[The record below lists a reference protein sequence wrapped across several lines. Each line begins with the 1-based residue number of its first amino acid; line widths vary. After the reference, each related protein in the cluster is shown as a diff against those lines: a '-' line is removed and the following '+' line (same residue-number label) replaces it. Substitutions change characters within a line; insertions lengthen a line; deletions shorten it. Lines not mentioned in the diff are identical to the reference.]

1 MKKPVKIALWCLG
14 VGLVLAFIGL
24 DPLELWI
31 SLGEL
36 GQSAFD
42 MLVEV
47 GRWAGPFMLAGA
59 VIVLPIVGVRWLMRK
74 ARERKHGAAAG
85 AASAPP
91 QPGEEV

>member
-1 MKKPVKIALWCLG
+1 MKKPVKVALWCLA

-24 DPLELWI
+24 DPLEIWI
-31 SLGEL
+31 WLGEA

-42 MLVEV
+42 MLIEA

-74 ARERKHGAAAG
+74 ARERKHRAT
-85 AASAPP
+85 SARQPP
-91 QPGEEV
+91 SEEV